1 MTTRRAELRRF
12 SLELASP
19 LRTANGTITE
29 REGVLVRLKTDDWV
43 GVGEA
48 TPLPGWTEPLAETET
63 ALQRAVTLFES
74 QGADVALAALDG
86 TPAAAHGFSL
96 ALMDGRG
103 RAAKEPLY
111 RRLGAADGTVETL
124 PVNATLGDDSL
135 DVTVTAATRA
145 VDAGFDALKL
155 KVGARTPDAD
165 AARLAAV
172 REAVGPA
179 IELRADANG
188 AWSRPEAREAFER
201 FADAGVAYVE
211 QPLSP
216 DDLAGHAA
224 LRGGS
229 VGVALD
235 ESLSRTDPTTV
246 LAAQA
251 ADVLVLKPMS
261 LGGVSAAASVGR
273 RAIEAGVTPV
283 VTTTVDAVVARTAAV
298 HLAAAL
304 APSDGGP
311 ACGLATAERLATDLA
326 PDPAPVESGAI
337 RVPEAGGH
345 GVALDWDSPDS
356 EHVSTGDPSEE
367 RDA

>member
-48 TPLPGWTEPLAETET
+48 TPLPGWTEPLAETEA
-63 ALQRAVTLFES
+63 ALERAVSLFETR
-74 QGADVALAALDG
+74 GADAALAALDG

-96 ALMDGRG
+96 ALLDGRG
-103 RAAKEPLY
+103 RAAGEPLY
-111 RRLGAADGTVETL
+111 RRLGSERTVETV
-124 PVNATLGDDSL
+124 PVNATLGDEPL
-135 DVTVTAATRA
+135 DATVAAATRA
-145 VDAGFDALKL
+145 VEAGFDALKL

-201 FADAGVAYVE
+201 FADAGVVYVE

-246 LAAQA
+246 LAARA